1 MSERDACPDL
11 PMVPAGPELPAAA
24 HAPDTAPSNPLM
36 SSAVETPSA
45 RTDGVSTALDMSGKQ
60 SPGRRGADLT
70 SGPITKTLILFA
82 LPTLGSNILQSLN
95 GSINTIWVGRFLGES
110 AVAAT
115 ANANTIMF
123 LAFAAVFGFGMAA
136 TVMIG
141 QAMGRRDIDAA
152 RRAFGSALG
161 FLGIIAVLTG
171 LIGWLAAPAIL
182 TALATPAEA
191 YALALAYLRVT
202 FVAIPASMLSVM
214 VMMGLRGVGDSVT
227 PLRFMLLSVG
237 IDILLNPV
245 LILGLGPFPRLGIA
259 GSALATVA
267 AGTISLI
274 ALVAYIYWK
283 DLPLRLRGAELAYLR
298 PALADLGYLL
308 RKGLPM
314 GAQMIVIAAASLI
327 MSGLVNLEGLNTAA
341 AYGATMQLW
350 AYVQMPALAVAAAV
364 SAMAAQ
370 NIGAGQWGRVERITR
385 SGIVVNLALTGALIA
400 LLLAFDRPVL
410 GLFLGGDSPA
420 VDIARHIQFIATG
433 SFLMF
438 GVTMVL
444 FSTMRA
450 NGAVLAPLLILCVT
464 LYPVRLGTYHLL
476 YPMLGA
482 DAIWWSFPIG
492 MAASMLLAAAAYWRG
507 GWRDKP
513 AAVPGGRHG

>member
-1 MSERDACPDL
+1 MPGDAAPLRHPGLEPGSHSTERHADS
-11 PMVPAGPELPAAA
+11 GPR
-24 HAPDTAPSNPLM
+24 S
-36 SSAVETPSA
+36 
-45 RTDGVSTALDMSGKQ
+45 
-60 SPGRRGADLT
+60 SPGRRGPGGQDLT
-70 SGPITKTLILFA
+70 SGPITRTLILFA

-161 FLGIIAVLTG
+161 FLATIAVLTG
-171 LIGWLAAPAIL
+171 IIGWLTAPAIL

-227 PLRFMLLSVG
+227 PLRFMLLSVA
-237 IDILLNPV
+237 IDIVLNPV

-259 GSALATVA
+259 GSALATVF

-274 ALVAYIYWK
+274 ALVVYIYWK
-283 DLPLRLRGAELAYLR
+283 DLPLRLRGAEFAYLR
-298 PALADLGYLL
+298 PALADLRYLVG
-308 RKGLPM
+308 KGLPM

-327 MSGLVNLEGLNTAA
+327 MAGLVNLEGLNTAA

-370 NIGAGQWGRVERITR
+370 NIGAGRWDRVERITR
-385 SGIVVNLALTGALIA
+385 SGIAVNLTLTGALIG
-400 LLLAFDRPVL
+400 LLLAFDRPML
-410 GLFLGGDSPA
+410 ALFLGGDSPA
-420 VDIARHIQFIATG
+420 VDIARHIQFIATW

-450 NGAVLAPLLILCVT
+450 NGAVLAPLLILSVT
-464 LYPVRLGTYHLL
+464 LYPVRLGTYYLL

-492 MAASMLLAAAAYWRG
+492 MGASMLLAGVAYWRG
-507 GWRDKP
+507 GWRTL
-513 AAVPGGRHG
+513 AVGGYSSGASDRTI

>member
-1 MSERDACPDL
+1 
-11 PMVPAGPELPAAA
+11 MVPAGPELPVAA
-24 HAPDTAPSNPLM
+24 HTPETAPGNPIM
-36 SSAVETPSA
+36 STAVEAPSA
-45 RTDGVSTALDMSGKQ
+45 RTDGVRTALDMRGKQ
-60 SPGRRGADLT
+60 RPGRNGQDLT
-70 SGPITKTLILFA
+70 SGPITRTLILFA

-171 LIGWLAAPAIL
+171 LVGWLAAPAIL

-298 PALADLGYLL
+298 PALADLGYLV

-410 GLFLGGDSPA
+410 ALFLGGDSPA

-464 LYPVRLGTYHLL
+464 LYPVRLGTYYLL

-492 MAASMLLAAAAYWRG
+492 MGASMVLAAWVYARG
-507 GWRDKP
+507 GWRAVSP
-513 AAVPGGRHG
+513 APGG